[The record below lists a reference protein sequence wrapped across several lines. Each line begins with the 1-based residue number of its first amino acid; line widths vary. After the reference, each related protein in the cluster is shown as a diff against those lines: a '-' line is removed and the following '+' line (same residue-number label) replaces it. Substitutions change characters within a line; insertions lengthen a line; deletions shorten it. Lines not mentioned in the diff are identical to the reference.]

1 MKKRFFMFFTLMVLI
16 TPIAV
21 FADEGV
27 CPLGEDVTKDLYGLL
42 MILKIVAPLLCI
54 GLSVFDAIKAV
65 AKGDPSTDLK
75 AVAKKFL
82 KRMMYAL
89 ILFFI
94 PVLVDLFFQMA
105 DVWGANGTCDLM
117 NPENNGA
124 SNYKYEPLRVDH
136 DNGYVSI
143 EFNPES
149 ATKFCGSKSKTNCD
163 GTRVDMGHVC
173 YWNNNKC
180 SYKTEVMAKPV
191 E

>member
-1 MKKRFFMFFTLMVLI
+1 MKKRFIVFFTLMILI

-27 CPLGEDVTKDLYGLL
+27 CPLGPDVTKDLYGAL
-42 MILKIVAPLLCI
+42 MILKIIAPLLCI

-75 AVAKKFL
+75 KVAIKFL
-82 KRMMYAL
+82 KRMMYAI

-117 NPENNGA
+117 NPEGNGT
-124 SNYKYEPLRVDH
+124 STEP
-136 DNGYVSI
+136 
-143 EFNPES
+143 
-149 ATKFCGSKSKTNCD
+149 ATRTTTENCAALTD
-163 GTRVDMGHVC
+163 KEHCDRDQKC
-173 YWNNNKC
+173 YWDSNTNTC
-180 SYKTEVMAKPV
+180 HVMNSR
-191 E
+191 

>member
-1 MKKRFFMFFTLMVLI
+1 MKKRFFMFLTLMVLI

-117 NPENNGA
+117 NPEDNGAEKKTCYVCVTNNNYYTINSQEDFDNLVNNGTCQGWALQAQDDA
-124 SNYKYEPLRVDH
+124 S
-136 DNGYVSI
+136 
-143 EFNPES
+143 
-149 ATKFCGSKSKTNCD
+149 
-163 GTRVDMGHVC
+163 
-173 YWNNNKC
+173 KC
-180 SYKTEVMAKPV
+180 S
-191 E
+191 

>member
-1 MKKRFFMFFTLMVLI
+1 MKKKFIIVLTLMILI

-27 CPLGEDVTKDLYGLL
+27 CGAL

-75 AVAKKFL
+75 KVAIKFL
-82 KRMMYAL
+82 KRMMYAI

-117 NPENNGA
+117 NPEGNGT
-124 SNYKYEPLRVDH
+124 STETTTH
-136 DNGYVSI
+136 TTT
-143 EFNPES
+143 E
-149 ATKFCGSKSKTNCD
+149 NCAALTD
-163 GTRVDMGHVC
+163 KEHCDRDQKC
-173 YWNNNKC
+173 YWDSNTNTC
-180 SYKTEVMAKPV
+180 HVMNSR
-191 E
+191 